1 MFTNYYSN
9 WRISNLITIFAT
21 PKAFSSNKITL
32 MQRNA
37 IRSWIK
43 LLPDCHIMLL
53 GDDPGVTEIAQEFHL
68 QHISGVKTN
77 EFGTPLINSIF
88 NLAMENS
95 QTELMAYVNADIIL
109 MQDFLTTV
117 DRLPN
122 LDRLLVIGRR
132 WNLNIEDEID
142 YESLDWEYRLITKL
156 KAEGTQD
163 SIFGG
168 SDYFIFKKN
177 MWGEI
182 PPISLGRY
190 VFDNW
195 LIYRAIQIGAM
206 VIDATPSIT
215 SIHHN
220 HDYSHHPL
228 GTEGV
233 IYGQETWRDLEV
245 AGGPSIIKDL
255 FDAQY
260 VMYPDSIEEIVVD
273 RKRVEIIKKVREAD
287 KVWLN
292 ELELRHEKNK

>member
-1 MFTNYYSN
+1 M
-9 WRISNLITIFAT
+9 ITIFAT
-21 PKAFSSNKITL
+21 PKAFSSKKIIL

-37 IRSWIK
+37 IGSWLQ
-43 LLPDCHIMLL
+43 LLPDCQIMLV
-53 GDDPGVTEIAQEFHL
+53 GDDEGVSQIAQEFHL
-68 QHISGVKTN
+68 QHISGVETN

-95 QTELMAYVNADIIL
+95 QTELMAYVNSDIIL
-109 MQDFLTTV
+109 MQDFLKSI

-122 LDRLLVIGRR
+122 HDRILVIGRR
-132 WNLNIEDEID
+132 WNLDIDEEIN
-142 YESLDWEYRLITKL
+142 YQVLDWEDKLKTKL
-156 KAEGTQD
+156 RDEGTQD

-168 SDYFIFKKN
+168 SDYFIFRKN

-190 VFDNW
+190 IFDNW
-195 LIYRAIQIGAM
+195 LIYRALQIGAM
-206 VIDATPSIT
+206 VIDATPAIT
-215 SIHHN
+215 AIHHN

-233 IYGQETWRDLEV
+233 IYGQETWRDLHV

-260 VMYPDSIEEIVVD
+260 VMYPDSIKEVTMD
-273 RKRVEIIKKVREAD
+273 KNRVEIINRVREAD
-287 KVWLN
+287 KAWLN
-292 ELELRHEKNK
+292 ELSLRHEKE

>member
-21 PKAFSSNKITL
+21 PKAFSSNKISL

-109 MQDFLTTV
+109 MQDFLTTI

-142 YESLDWEYRLITKL
+142 YESLDWKYRLITKL

-273 RKRVEIIKKVREAD
+273 RKRAEIIKKVREAD

>member
-1 MFTNYYSN
+1 M
-9 WRISNLITIFAT
+9 ITIFAT

-37 IRSWIK
+37 IRSWLK
-43 LLPDCHIMLL
+43 LLSDCNIMLV
-53 GDDPGVTEIAQEFHL
+53 GDDQGVSEIAQEFHL

-88 NLAMENS
+88 NLAMEKS
-95 QTELMAYVNADIIL
+95 QTEIMAYVNADIIL
-109 MQDFLTTV
+109 MQDFLTSI
-117 DRLPN
+117 DHLPN
-122 LDRLLVIGRR
+122 KDRLLVIGRR
-132 WNLNIEDEID
+132 WNLNIEEEINYD
-142 YESLDWEYRLITKL
+142 LLNWENQLRKRLKI
-156 KAEGTQD
+156 EGSQD

-195 LIYRAIQIGAM
+195 LIYRALQIGAM

-215 SIHHN
+215 AIHHN

-233 IYGQETWRDLEV
+233 IYGQETWRDLQV

-255 FDAQY
+255 FDAKY
-260 VMYPDSIEEIVVD
+260 VMYPQSIEEIVPD
-273 RKRVEIIKKVREAD
+273 RNRIEIIKRVREAD
-287 KVWLN
+287 RVWLN
-292 ELELRHEKNK
+292 ELALRHEKK

>member
-1 MFTNYYSN
+1 M
-9 WRISNLITIFAT
+9 ITIFAT
-21 PKAFSSNKITL
+21 PKAFSTHKINL

-37 IRSWIK
+37 IRSWLK
-43 LLPDCHIMLL
+43 LRPKCQIILV
-53 GDDPGVTEIAQEFHL
+53 GDDQGVSEIAQEFGL
-68 QHISGVKTN
+68 QHISGVETN

-88 NLAMENS
+88 NLAMENC

-109 MQDFLTTV
+109 MEDFLTSIN
-117 DRLPN
+117 RLPN

-132 WNLNIEDEID
+132 WNLDIEEEINYD
-142 YESLDWEYRLITKL
+142 LLNWENQLREKL
-156 KAEGTQD
+156 KTDGAQD
-163 SIFGG
+163 TVFGG

-195 LIYRAIQIGAM
+195 LIYRALQIGAM

-215 SIHHN
+215 SVHHN

-228 GTEGV
+228 GTEG
-233 IYGQETWRDLEV
+233 IMYGQETWRDLQV
-245 AGGPSIIKDL
+245 AGGTSIMKDL

-260 VMYPDSIEEIVVD
+260 VMYPDSIEEIVLD
-273 RKRVEIIKKVREAD
+273 RDRIEIIKRVREAD
-287 KVWLN
+287 RVWLN
-292 ELELRHEKNK
+292 KLTLKNKTE